1 MTEETK
7 KKISNSTKESWEDKK
22 IREER
27 INSIKKW
34 FDENIKSDEHKYK
47 EYCKKQSEKSKK
59 FFNSMSDKEK
69 MKFLDNWI
77 KAGQKISWK
86 N

>member
-27 INSIKKW
+27 INSIKK
-34 FDENIKSDEHKYK
+34 
-47 EYCKKQSEKSKK
+47 
-59 FFNSMSDKEK
+59 MV
-69 MKFLDNWI
+69 
-77 KAGQKISWK
+77 
-86 N
+86 